1 MKNSNCL
8 FSVFTVTPSKLKM
21 QTIKNTKFKIWEIKE
36 DKYTKSLAKN
46 QVCAIF
52 HRRDIWKK
60 SFTHVLYGDAIL
72 VSLTLVPRFSLLPVE
87 WVWSRVPQ
95 NLGDYKQ
102 KIRGRGRLVWDLSLQ
117 SVDRSVESTVMKL
130 LFKWKGVNRILRG
143 CVFIYWLC
151 VFQFFCRHLNSIG

>member
-1 MKNSNCL
+1 
-8 FSVFTVTPSKLKM
+8 M

-72 VSLTLVPRFSLLPVE
+72 VSLTLVPWFSLLPVE

-102 KIRGRGRLVWDLSLQ
+102 KIRGRGRLV
-117 SVDRSVESTVMKL
+117 
-130 LFKWKGVNRILRG
+130 
-143 CVFIYWLC
+143 
-151 VFQFFCRHLNSIG
+151 

>member
-102 KIRGRGRLVWDLSLQ
+102 KIRGRGRLVWDLSLR

-143 CVFIYWLC
+143 CVFIYGS
-151 VFQFFCRHLNSIG
+151 VSFSSFVVV